1 MIIVNPVRDHLK
13 HKKILLKKISEFI
26 HDNDTHIAVEEA
38 NLSGNKDDIYSPIQS
53 DFFSSLKEQSEY
65 LKYFYSD
72 VITPTILTIGRG
84 LKIVPFDYKVH
95 NAWFQQYSESAEHSW
110 HNHSDCQF
118 TNIYY
123 LELPDAGYKTEVV
136 GLDGNLIEY
145 SAKEGDVVTIPSW
158 MIHRSKPNGT
168 EQKTV
173 IAFNTSYSSIKHERH
188 YK

>member
-72 VITPTILTIGRG
+72 VITPTILTIGHG
-84 LKIVPFDYKVH
+84 LKLSRLTIKYITHGFNNTLNQPNTLGTTTLTVSS
-95 NAWFQQYSESAEHSW
+95 Q
-110 HNHSDCQF
+110 
-118 TNIYY
+118 IY
-123 LELPDAGYKTEVV
+123 T
-136 GLDGNLIEY
+136 
-145 SAKEGDVVTIPSW
+145 T
-158 MIHRSKPNGT
+158 
-168 EQKTV
+168 
-173 IAFNTSYSSIKHERH
+173 
-188 YK
+188 